1 MKHLSLL
8 LFALVCYTSPLLAQD
23 FWEQLN
29 FPDSTNIF
37 SIAVNN
43 KGDIFC
49 GTGINGGT
57 GGIYRSLDT
66 GVTWEFLG
74 MPDYVVHAL
83 AIHDNGNIFAAT
95 YQSAEHSGISKS
107 VDNGQSWEPIIPD
120 IGIHGNVVAVLPFGD
135 TLFVSIGAGYATL
148 VRSADN
154 GQTWEQVFATENSND
169 FVTDIVKSAN
179 GEIFISIEGYIQS
192 TGGVYK
198 STDGGDNW
206 EFTGLYNS
214 MISSLAMNASG
225 DLFAGSW
232 DGYEPNYSG
241 VYVLRNG
248 AQDWEVL
255 ISGPQINDLIVNSDN
270 HIYCTSSWPNGVIR
284 SLDNGENFELIID
297 GLPAGMMNEL
307 ILDSLGFLYV
317 TNPGTLARSTNTT
330 VSVQEIYTLNAHLI
344 QYPNPV
350 NDVINIEIFFN
361 EKPESF
367 EIVIYNNIG
376 ELVISKE
383 CTLFKEN
390 QDQIQIDVSDIK
402 PGIYIITY
410 IFSKSKI
417 SSKFIKY

>member
-29 FPDSTNIF
+29 FPYSTNIF

-43 KGDIFC
+43 QENIFI
-49 GTGINGGT
+49 GAGS
-57 GGIYRSLDT
+57 GIYRSIDNGENWNCMGLSDHT
-66 GVTWEFLG
+66 I
-74 MPDYVVHAL
+74 YSL
-83 AIHDNGNIFAAT
+83 AINNNG
-95 YQSAEHSGISKS
+95 
-107 VDNGQSWEPIIPD
+107 D
-120 IGIHGNVVAVLPFGD
+120 IYAGSNQDINYPG
-135 TLFVSIGAGYATL
+135 LFRSI
-148 VRSADN
+148 DN
-154 GQTWEQVFATENSND
+154 GQTWDPILPDIGVYGNILSILAEGDTLFISVWSGQVLLIRSMDGGQTWESVFTTTHDSEKI
-169 FVTDIVKSAN
+169 TDIIKSAN
-179 GEIFISIEGYIQS
+179 GVIYFSLTGYFAD

-198 STDGGDNW
+198 SEDGGETWN
-206 EFTGLYNS
+206 FIGLFNS
-214 MISSLAMNASG
+214 MVSSLAMNTSG

-232 DGYEPNYSG
+232 DGYAPYYAG

-248 AQDWEVL
+248 SQDWEAL
-255 ISGPQINDLIVNSDN
+255 IIGPQINVLIVNSDN

-317 TNPGTLARSTNTT
+317 TNPGTLARSINTT
-330 VSVQEIYTLNAHLI
+330 VSVQEMNTLNAHLI

-350 NDVINIEIFFN
+350 KDVINIKIIFN